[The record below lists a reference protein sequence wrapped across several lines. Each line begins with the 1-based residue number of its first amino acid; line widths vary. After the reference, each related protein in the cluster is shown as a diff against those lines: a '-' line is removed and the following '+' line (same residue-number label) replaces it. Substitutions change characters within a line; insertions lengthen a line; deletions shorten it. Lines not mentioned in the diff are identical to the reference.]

1 MLWIIIKKEL
11 SANLLS
17 FRFVLIFLLC
27 CTLILVSAYTMRGKY
42 EERIGEY
49 STALKTHRQELEQA
63 EGAQA
68 LSQAG
73 TSGYKLD
80 KPPTPLSVIVE
91 GMEGAAGRFASI
103 NTVSTPT
110 LEGGAGSDP
119 LFAFFGTFD
128 VMYIVR
134 VVLSLVAILLT
145 YDAISGERERGTL
158 KLVLSNSLPRG
169 TVLLAKCIGGYITL
183 LLPFLVPMLIGLLIL
198 TTSGS
203 IDFFGEDWVR
213 LGLIMLAS
221 FLYVGIFLMLGL
233 LVSSQTDRSTTS
245 LMLLLFIWVVIVLAV
260 PKVSMT
266 IAGKLRDVPSVQ
278 EVQAEKDV
286 AMAQIVKE
294 ANDNIM
300 QYVAEFRRKAELKEI
315 KDAEGALKRMQ
326 DEIAK
331 MQQDLSVGITRK
343 KGQIQAEYDAKKAAQ
358 FRLAANISRISPA
371 SVYTYAATD
380 LARTGFDR
388 QERFLR
394 SARAYQVLFVQYY
407 NEVLPKAMKQAMQ
420 RALGKTV
427 EEVKFDLDKLPTLD
441 FREASLSESWNSVWR
456 DFLIL
461 FLLAVCFFM
470 VAHVGF
476 ICSDVKS
483 P

>member
-1 MLWIIIKKEL
+1 
-11 SANLLS
+11 
-17 FRFVLIFLLC
+17 
-27 CTLILVSAYTMRGKY
+27 
-42 EERIGEY
+42 
-49 STALKTHRQELEQA
+49 
-63 EGAQA
+63 
-68 LSQAG
+68 
-73 TSGYKLD
+73 
-80 KPPTPLSVIVE
+80 
-91 GMEGAAGRFASI
+91 
-103 NTVSTPT
+103 
-110 LEGGAGSDP
+110 
-119 LFAFFGTFD
+119 
-128 VMYIVR
+128 
-134 VVLSLVAILLT
+134 
-145 YDAISGERERGTL
+145 
-158 KLVLSNSLPRG
+158 
-169 TVLLAKCIGGYITL
+169 
-183 LLPFLVPMLIGLLIL
+183 
-198 TTSGS
+198 
-203 IDFFGEDWVR
+203 
-213 LGLIMLAS
+213 
-221 FLYVGIFLMLGL
+221 
-233 LVSSQTDRSTTS
+233 
-245 LMLLLFIWVVIVLAV
+245 
-260 PKVSMT
+260 
-266 IAGKLRDVPSVQ
+266 
-278 EVQAEKDV
+278 
-286 AMAQIVKE
+286 
-294 ANDNIM
+294 
-300 QYVAEFRRKAELKEI
+300 
-315 KDAEGALKRMQ
+315 
-326 DEIAK
+326 

-461 FLLAVCFFM
+461 FLLAACFFM